1 METLDLLEE
10 VLDGYA
16 GTVLLVSHDRA
27 FLDRVVTMVVA
38 LDGEGHAETVVGGW
52 SDWAAFN
59 KERLASEKKAGKN
72 AGSKIATFESVKAK
86 VAKLSYKDAREL
98 TELPGRIETLTAAI
112 ARHEAVLADAS
123 LYSRDP
129 KRFANVMAELD
140 RVRADLAAA
149 EERWLALA
157 EMEAALAVG

>member
-1 METLDLLEE
+1 
-10 VLDGYA
+10 
-16 GTVLLVSHDRA
+16 
-27 FLDRVVTMVVA
+27 MVVA

-59 KERLASEKKAGKN
+59 KEKLAAERKAGKQ
-72 AGSKIATFESVKAK
+72 AGAKIATFESPKAK
-86 VAKLSYKDAREL
+86 AAKLSYKDAREL
-98 TELPGRIETLTAAI
+98 AELPARIEGLTAAI
-112 ARHEAVLADAS
+112 ARHEAVLADPN

-129 KRFANVMAELD
+129 KRFANVMAELE

-157 EMEAALAVG
+157 ELEATLAG